1 MNNSAFRALS
11 YGVYVLSTWDNGR
24 PTGCTVNS
32 VVQITSSPAT
42 VAVSVNKNNYT
53 HECIER
59 SGNFAISVLHE
70 QSDPSIIGT
79 FGFSS
84 GRDTDKFDKVDYSVK
99 GMLPVVNNA
108 AAYIV
113 CEVEKTL
120 ETDTH
125 TVFLGK
131 ITDADVLENKPPMT
145 YSISKKKRKKANG
158 SAPYADTS
166 TTERLL
172 SRTFPTTSDAPSA
185 NNPNPRSSK
194 NNTHRNALQSASLLI
209 GKGRFFYSDI
219 WTIRMRCN
227 SFPLKKSIFYPS
239 VLFDCFCAR

>member
-11 YGVYVLSTWDNGR
+11 YGVYILSTWDNGR

-32 VVQITSSPAT
+32 VMQITSSPAT

-53 HECIER
+53 HDCISQ
-59 SGNFAISVLHE
+59 SGMFAVSVLHE

-84 GRDTDKFDKVDYSVK
+84 GRDTDKFDKVKYSVK
-99 GMLPVVNNA
+99 GMMPIVDNA

-113 CEVEKTL
+113 CSVEKTL

-131 ITDADVLENKPPMT
+131 VTDADALENKPPMT
-145 YSISKKKRKKANG
+145 YAYYHNVVKGKTAKNAPTYIEEKQEAGKWVCSVCGYVYDGETPFEELPEDFRCPVCKQPKSAFVKK
-158 SAPYADTS
+158 
-166 TTERLL
+166 
-172 SRTFPTTSDAPSA
+172 
-185 NNPNPRSSK
+185 
-194 NNTHRNALQSASLLI
+194 
-209 GKGRFFYSDI
+209 
-219 WTIRMRCN
+219 
-227 SFPLKKSIFYPS
+227 
-239 VLFDCFCAR
+239 

>member
-11 YGVYVLSTWDNGR
+11 YGVYILSTWDNGR

-32 VVQITSSPAT
+32 VMQITSSPAT

-53 HECIER
+53 HDCISQ
-59 SGNFAISVLHE
+59 SGMFAVSVLHE

-84 GRDTDKFDKVDYSVK
+84 GRDTDKFDKVKYSVK
-99 GMLPVVNNA
+99 GMMPIVDNA

-113 CEVEKTL
+113 CSVEKML

-131 ITDADVLENKPPMT
+131 VTDADVLENKPPMT
-145 YSISKKKRKKANG
+145 YAYYHNVVKGKTAKNAPTYIEEKTETGKWVCSVCGYVYDGETPFEQLPDDFRCPVCKQPKSAFVKK
-158 SAPYADTS
+158 
-166 TTERLL
+166 
-172 SRTFPTTSDAPSA
+172 
-185 NNPNPRSSK
+185 
-194 NNTHRNALQSASLLI
+194 
-209 GKGRFFYSDI
+209 
-219 WTIRMRCN
+219 
-227 SFPLKKSIFYPS
+227 
-239 VLFDCFCAR
+239 

>member
-11 YGVYVLSTWDNGR
+11 YGVYILSTWDNGR

-32 VVQITSSPAT
+32 VMQITSSPAT

-53 HECIER
+53 HDCISQ
-59 SGNFAISVLHE
+59 SGMFAVSVLHE

-84 GRDTDKFDKVDYSVK
+84 GRDTDKFDKVKYSVK
-99 GMLPVVNNA
+99 GMMPIVDNA

-113 CEVEKTL
+113 CSVEKTL

-131 ITDADVLENKPPMT
+131 VTDADVLENKPPMT
-145 YSISKKKRKKANG
+145 YAYYHNVVKGKTAKNAPTYIEEKTETGKWVCSVCGYVYDGETPFEQLPDDFRCPVCKQPKSAFVKK
-158 SAPYADTS
+158 
-166 TTERLL
+166 
-172 SRTFPTTSDAPSA
+172 
-185 NNPNPRSSK
+185 
-194 NNTHRNALQSASLLI
+194 
-209 GKGRFFYSDI
+209 
-219 WTIRMRCN
+219 
-227 SFPLKKSIFYPS
+227 
-239 VLFDCFCAR
+239 

>member
-11 YGVYVLSTWDNGR
+11 YGVYILSTWDNGR

-32 VVQITSSPAT
+32 VMQITSSPAT

-53 HECIER
+53 HDCISQ
-59 SGNFAISVLHE
+59 SGMFAVSVLHE

-84 GRDTDKFDKVDYSVK
+84 GRDTDKFDKVKYSVK
-99 GMLPVVNNA
+99 GMMPIVDNA

-113 CEVEKTL
+113 CSVEKTL

-131 ITDADVLENKPPMT
+131 VADADVLENKPPMT
-145 YSISKKKRKKANG
+145 YAYYHNVVKGKTAKNAPTYIEEKTETGKWVCSVCGYVYDGETPFEELEDDFRCPVCKQPKSAFVKK
-158 SAPYADTS
+158 
-166 TTERLL
+166 
-172 SRTFPTTSDAPSA
+172 
-185 NNPNPRSSK
+185 
-194 NNTHRNALQSASLLI
+194 
-209 GKGRFFYSDI
+209 
-219 WTIRMRCN
+219 
-227 SFPLKKSIFYPS
+227 
-239 VLFDCFCAR
+239 

>member
-32 VVQITSSPAT
+32 VMQITSSPAT

-53 HECIER
+53 HDCI
-59 SGNFAISVLHE
+59 SQCGVFAVSVLHE

-84 GRDTDKFDKVDYSVK
+84 GRDTDKFDKVKYSVK
-99 GMLPVVNNA
+99 GMMPVVDNA

-113 CEVEKTL
+113 CSVEKTL

-131 ITDADVLENKPPMT
+131 VTNADVLENKPPMT
-145 YSISKKKRKKANG
+145 YAYYHNVVKGKTAKNAPTYIEEKPETGKWVCSVCGYVYDGETPFEELPDDFRCPVCKQPKSAFVKK
-158 SAPYADTS
+158 
-166 TTERLL
+166 
-172 SRTFPTTSDAPSA
+172 
-185 NNPNPRSSK
+185 
-194 NNTHRNALQSASLLI
+194 
-209 GKGRFFYSDI
+209 
-219 WTIRMRCN
+219 
-227 SFPLKKSIFYPS
+227 
-239 VLFDCFCAR
+239 